1 MVKLSQAFTALL
13 ALLLFSVATAAPL
26 SMDYFTNDELE
37 VKILSGQN
45 YPAPARRGNVVTF
58 AAAITFKQGR
68 DQALPAGTELLVYWT
83 IMCDKGLEQ
92 FR

>member
-1 MVKLSQAFTALL
+1 
-13 ALLLFSVATAAPL
+13 
-26 SMDYFTNDELE
+26 
-37 VKILSGQN
+37 
-45 YPAPARRGNVVTF
+45 VVTF